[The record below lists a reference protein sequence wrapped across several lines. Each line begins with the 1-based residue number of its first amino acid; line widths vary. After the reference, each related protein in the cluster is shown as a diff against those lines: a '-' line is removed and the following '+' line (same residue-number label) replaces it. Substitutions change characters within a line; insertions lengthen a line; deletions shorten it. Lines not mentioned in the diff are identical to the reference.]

1 MGRSRD
7 TSQIARDRKRIG
19 ELYLKGWLQ
28 NDIAKDLKISQ
39 ATVSRD
45 LKSLFKSW
53 QKSAL
58 VDIDKAKAKELAKVD
73 NLELEYWKAWER
85 SCEDAETMVKKTKG
99 SVKRYQD
106 DDGQFIVERPA
117 EVDQTSKG
125 QTGDSRFLQ
134 GVQWCIDKRC
144 KILGIDAP
152 QRLEHTGRDGEPIKT
167 SNILTIIDYGN
178 ET

>member
-85 SCEDAETMVKKTKG
+85 SCEDAETTVKKTKG